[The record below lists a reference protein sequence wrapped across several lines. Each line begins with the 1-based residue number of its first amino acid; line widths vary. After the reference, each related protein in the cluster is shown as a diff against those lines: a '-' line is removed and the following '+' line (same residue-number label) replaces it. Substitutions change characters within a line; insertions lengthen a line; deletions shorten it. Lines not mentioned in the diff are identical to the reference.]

1 LQLFDPERA
10 DSPTKALNLK
20 GFFASA
26 LLAALLPAGA
36 VLAEEEASPTLMAI
50 ERSARCLVSLDAD
63 PAFAAIRERMPVAQR
78 MGATHIGDPG
88 QPDGAERAVLRR
100 YRDSA
105 MRCVPVFDG
114 KARGKALN
122 LVRLVRDG
130 WTEQSRA
137 LNQLAEGAIGWGE
150 YNRITLLLDRRVY
163 LAVEDL
169 MKQPGDF

>member
-1 LQLFDPERA
+1 MVRA
-10 DSPTKALNLK
+10 LHA
-20 GFFASA
+20 AA
-26 LLAALLPAGA
+26 LLAVLVPAGA
-36 VLAEEEASPTLMAI
+36 VLAEEEASPTLMAV
-50 ERSARCLVSLDAD
+50 ERSARCLAGLDAD
-63 PAFAAIRERMPVAQR
+63 PAFAGIRERIPVAPR
-78 MGATHIGDPG
+78 MGATHIGDPSR
-88 QPDGAERAVLRR
+88 PDGAERAVLRR

-114 KARGKALN
+114 KAKGKALN
-122 LVRLVRDG
+122 LVQLVRDG